1 MYRILNIFFLLII
14 LIFSLSIYKYYSS
27 NKNIKARDFNR
38 NNINQII
45 NDKTADLPVLVDDTS
60 GVIIFNNSLSNEIDN
75 KKSRSFW
82 NLLKSK

>member
-1 MYRILNIFFLLII
+1 MYRILNIFFLIII

-60 GVIIFNNSLSNEIDN
+60 SVIIFNNSLSNEIDN